1 LSTQKLDNIDKAILK
16 TLIKDA
22 RTSFT
27 SIAKSLNVSTNV
39 IAKRFQRLKDL
50 KIIAGTATIVNLPE
64 LEPKH
69 RLAIDLKIQNSVID
83 EVIEKYSKHPIF
95 RASFRT
101 IGPYDFHMAI
111 GVRSLVEAEKIGS
124 DLRKRKGVS
133 QVILSASLDS
143 KIFLPEN
150 LII

>member
-1 LSTQKLDNIDKAILK
+1 MSTQKLDNIDKTILK
-16 TLIKDA
+16 ALLKDA

-27 SIAKSLNVSTNV
+27 TIAKSCNVSTNV
-39 IAKRFQRLKDL
+39 IAKRFQKLKDL
-50 KIIAGTATIVNLPE
+50 NIIAGTAIVASLPE

-69 RLAIDLKIQNSVID
+69 RLAIDLKIQSNAID
-83 EVIEKYSKHPIF
+83 EVIEEYSKHPIF
-95 RASFRT
+95 RASFKT
-101 IGPYDFHMAI
+101 IGPYDLHLAI
-111 GVRSLVEAEKIGS
+111 GVRSLVEAEKIRS

-143 KIFLPEN
+143 TIFLPEN